1 MSANQTPLG
10 DSSQRWVPPG
20 RPDLVSIE
28 ELAAILGV
36 SVRTVRRYQAAGLTP
51 TRIRRSRQMMYRR
64 LDVENWIKGAARS
77 GS

>member
-10 DSSQRWVPPG
+10 DSRQRWVPLG

-36 SVRTVRRYQAAGLTP
+36 SVRTVRRYQTAGLTP
-51 TRIRRSRQMMYRR
+51 ARIRRSRQMMYRR
-64 LDVENWIKGAARS
+64 LDIENWIETIGRS
-77 GS
+77 RS